1 MSSDRDVDDV
11 SDRLHKCIDL
21 ERTQVHPMFYDLALE
36 IAQLKT
42 KKKGAA
48 AISAFQRKRD
58 PPTLSQQELET
69 IFQSDACV
77 QLVQVVTDCVRCD
90 YTKSF
95 AFHNFGRNSHFWQI
109 VRRQV

>member
-48 AISAFQRKRD
+48 AISAFQRERD
-58 PPTLSQQELET
+58 PPTLSPQELET
-69 IFQSDACV
+69 IFESDASAK
-77 QLVQVVTDCVRCD
+77 LVQVVADCVRCVC
-90 YTKSF
+90 TKLF
-95 AFHNFGRNSHFWQI
+95 AFHNFGRNSNLWQI
-109 VRRQV
+109 ARREV